1 MKRDPLAA
9 SEKKPKKLYPLDHS
23 SRLCSSRKILP
34 RSVKPWGVLIISF
47 FLLPTLWNF
56 FHFFFKFP
64 RVKGTNKCVL
74 GSLCCQTDFFFQVA
88 KGHFY
93 NMLKTNLDNDCTSSS
108 FVFWLFF
115 ARVKTLSNSESW
127 RFSLGTNILFENY
140 SKCRIFSILA
150 FFTNFCPIKID
161 LSGNTVWQQASGFQ
175 NSPNSTAQNVN
186 VARFARNVECDFF
199 RRISN
204 TVVL

>member
-1 MKRDPLAA
+1 MEVPPPDPSCSLETIHVGSVSRSWKLKTLQYKNASRMKRDPLAA

-47 FLLPTLWNF
+47 FCSQLCEIF
-56 FHFFFKFP
+56 FIFSSSFP
-64 RVKGTNKCVL
+64 ESKEQINVCLARCAVR
-74 GSLCCQTDFFFQVA
+74 QIFFQVA

-127 RFSLGTNILFENY
+127 RFSLGTNIFQH
-140 SKCRIFSILA
+140 KIL
-150 FFTNFCPIKID
+150 
-161 LSGNTVWQQASGFQ
+161 S
-175 NSPNSTAQNVN
+175 
-186 VARFARNVECDFF
+186 
-199 RRISN
+199 
-204 TVVL
+204 

>member
-1 MKRDPLAA
+1 MFENYRKSLIQYCER
-9 SEKKPKKLYPLDHS
+9 SELHLHYIYRLKMPKNGQFWRVFENSNATFWVIFTHCGYI
-23 SRLCSSRKILP
+23 RKILP

-74 GSLCCQTDFFFQVA
+74 GSLCCQDFFFQVA

-150 FFTNFCPIKID
+150 FFTNFCPI
-161 LSGNTVWQQASGFQ
+161 
-175 NSPNSTAQNVN
+175 
-186 VARFARNVECDFF
+186 
-199 RRISN
+199 
-204 TVVL
+204 